1 MTKILGI
8 SSFYHDSAAALIV
21 DGIIINAVQEERFTR
36 IKHDSAFPAKSIE
49 FMLKTNKLSLSDID
63 YVTFY
68 EKPIIK
74 FDRILETNI
83 YYSPEGIKSFL
94 SSMPLWIKD
103 KLFQKNLLIKEL
115 KKFDTNFNSN
125 KLLFSEHHL
134 SHAASAF
141 YASPFDNAIILTID
155 GVGEW
160 STTTLSLGKKNKIEI
175 KKEINF
181 PNSLGLLYSSFTQF
195 LGLKVNSA
203 EYKLMGLAPYG
214 NPIYKEK
221 ILTHLIDVKED
232 GSFRLNQSYFDYCKN
247 LSMINKKFEKLF
259 NHKRR
264 MSENEPLDSFHT
276 DIAASIQSVL
286 DEIVI
291 KIVNFAFKKYKVSN
305 LVMSGGVA
313 LNCVTNSKV
322 LKQKLFKNIW
332 VQPAS
337 GDAGCAVGSA
347 LSTYYDYLQNSRI
360 TNNNNDLMQGSY
372 LGLEPSN
379 DEVDFELKKLNAV
392 FEVKN
397 FEYISKFVSKEIA
410 NGKIIGWF
418 QGKAEFGPRALGNR
432 SILADPRN
440 KDMQKNL
447 NLKIKYRES
456 FRPFAPSIL
465 EEFIEDWFDFDSK
478 TSPYMMF
485 TADVKNTKQQINRE
499 SNDIINQLYSIKSN
513 IPAVTHVDNSARL
526 QTVSKKN
533 NIKFY
538 NLINDFRELTG
549 CPILINTSFNVRGE
563 PIVNSP
569 SDAFRCFMGTGIDI
583 LVINNFILKKE
594 DQIKIKGQNYADNFI
609 PD

>member
-1 MTKILGI
+1 MTTILGI
-8 SSFYHDSAAALIV
+8 SSFYHDSAAALV
-21 DGIIINAVQEERFTR
+21 NNGVIINAVQEERFTR
-36 IKHDSAFPAKSIE
+36 IKHDSSFPIKSINFILNE
-49 FMLKTNKLSLSDID
+49 NQIALSDID

-83 YYSPEGIKSFL
+83 YYSPEGIKSYL
-94 SSMPLWIKD
+94 TSMPLWIKN
-103 KLFQKNLLIKEL
+103 KLFQKNILIKEL
-115 KKFDTNFNSN
+115 KKLDANFDPK

-141 YASPFDNAIILTID
+141 YVSPFDNALILTID

-160 STTTLSLGKKNKIEI
+160 STTTLSLGSKNNIEI

-195 LGLKVNSA
+195 LGFKVNSA

-214 NPIYKEK
+214 KPIYKDI
-221 ILTHLIDVKED
+221 ILKDLIDVKDD
-232 GSFRLNQSYFDYCKN
+232 GSFRLNQTYFDYCKN

-259 NHKRR
+259 NHKKRI
-264 MSENEPLDSFHT
+264 SENEPLNNFHT

-286 DEIVI
+286 DDVVV
-291 KIVNFAFKKYKVSN
+291 KIVKFAVEKYKVPN

-313 LNCVTNSKV
+313 LNCVTNSKI
-322 LKQKLFKNIW
+322 LKQNIVKNIW
-332 VQPAS
+332 IQPAS
-337 GDAGCAVGSA
+337 GDAGCALGCA
-347 LSTYYDYLQNSRI
+347 LSTYYNHLKKPRKYSKD
-360 TNNNNDLMQGSY
+360 DLMQGSY
-372 LGLEPSN
+372 LGLELSN
-379 DEVDFELKKLNAV
+379 EEVKIELNKLNAIY
-392 FEVKN
+392 EMQN
-397 FEYISKFVSKEIA
+397 FDYISKFISKEIS

-447 NLKIKYRES
+447 NLKIKFRES
-456 FRPFAPSIL
+456 FRPFAPAIL
-465 EEFIEDWFDFDSK
+465 EEFTEDWFDFQNK
-478 TSPYMMF
+478 TSPYMLF
-485 TADVKNTKQQINRE
+485 TADVKNSYKKVEME
-499 SNDIINQLYSIKSN
+499 SADIINQLHSIQSK
-513 IPAVTHVDNSARL
+513 IPAVTHVDNSARI

-538 NLINDFRELTG
+538 KLIDEFRRLTG

-563 PIVNSP
+563 PIVNST
-569 SDAFRCFMGTGIDI
+569 SDAYNCFMGSGIDI

-594 DQIKIKGQNYADNFI
+594 DQTEIKSQNYAKSFK